1 MKIRFKGRKGTIT
14 LFLCIILSAA
24 IILESIYIKGAYRR
38 KQEVILTTA
47 VSHQVEQILSQF
59 NRNYQDWYGIYVLDS
74 VESDHAVFDEM
85 TKKYQDMSFQYE
97 LTDEFTNDDL
107 RKSISE
113 YMRLRG
119 LAFEGSGIMDRL
131 GLSIF
136 KLTGTDAITG
146 SGISS
151 WLPTFQDYFL
161 NREEFSEMW
170 EKVEE
175 KCAENGLE
183 DKLTDFYSFVD
194 DLDEV
199 WKKNVSAVMEIGDT
213 TVPISLFD
221 TSCVGYMTS
230 AMDKYMDYQ
239 LPSIVDRLLINEY
252 AAFSFDSRVKEY
264 EENSRSVE
272 EANIIGIPF
281 SEIHGENTCDLEY
294 LLVGSSSSGTNKNVS
309 YGMILGTRLIL
320 DFSAFLMD
328 ESKMELAF
336 GIAEVISILVFV
348 SSFFTVYVD
357 PVVIQYT
364 IIFFMAFMRAV
375 SDTSKLTSGKKV
387 PLFYNYAIDDYLQ
400 TTYRDY
406 FRVFLLFVPENEL
419 LDRMNTVIRRDC
431 SEHLYTGVSAT
442 GKLSDDPYSVKRR
455 FELYEKGT

>member
-131 GLSIF
+131 GLSIS
-136 KLTGTDAITG
+136 KLTGSDAITG

-281 SEIHGENTCDLEY
+281 SEIRDEQKCLLRYDPRHKINT
-294 LLVGSSSSGTNKNVS
+294 G
-309 YGMILGTRLIL
+309 
-320 DFSAFLMD
+320 F
-328 ESKMELAF
+328 
-336 GIAEVISILVFV
+336 
-348 SSFFTVYVD
+348 
-357 PVVIQYT
+357 
-364 IIFFMAFMRAV
+364 
-375 SDTSKLTSGKKV
+375 
-387 PLFYNYAIDDYLQ
+387 
-400 TTYRDY
+400 
-406 FRVFLLFVPENEL
+406 
-419 LDRMNTVIRRDC
+419 
-431 SEHLYTGVSAT
+431 
-442 GKLSDDPYSVKRR
+442 
-455 FELYEKGT
+455 